1 MDLTKLERKPD
12 ENIKDWPQVCTVSI
26 FFPELKEYFKVTG
39 LQSLDE
45 AETQAV
51 TLSQGLTQNSSKTE
65 TQFAEMLRLKWRF
78 SRALLSWN
86 MDIFFFTIGLG
97 VFLTYPCIGTT
108 ADTLLLSSTLPR
120 TRIEQK
126 LCFKFVR
133 FSITSIFFVSL
144 LHRNL
149 FYWLTVSKAL
159 ETHSTW
165 VKKKN
170 PWLWKWAINF

>member
-51 TLSQGLTQNSSKTE
+51 TLGQGLTQNSSKTE

-78 SRALLSWN
+78 SRALLS
-86 MDIFFFTIGLG
+86 
-97 VFLTYPCIGTT
+97 
-108 ADTLLLSSTLPR
+108 
-120 TRIEQK
+120 
-126 LCFKFVR
+126 
-133 FSITSIFFVSL
+133 
-144 LHRNL
+144 
-149 FYWLTVSKAL
+149 
-159 ETHSTW
+159 
-165 VKKKN
+165 
-170 PWLWKWAINF
+170 